1 MKLFEFNAKSIFKQ
15 NGIPI
20 PEGYVAKSSTDAK
33 DIAEKM
39 NRPVALKSQIL
50 VGGRGKAGG
59 IKFADNPQQAHD
71 TSETL
76 LGRTINGEKVKF
88 LLVEEKANILNE

>member
-33 DIAEKM
+33 DIK
-39 NRPVALKSQIL
+39 LKNGLKLLEQFVTYKI
-50 VGGRGKAGG
+50 GG
-59 IKFADNPQQAHD
+59 
-71 TSETL
+71 
-76 LGRTINGEKVKF
+76 
-88 LLVEEKANILNE
+88 